1 MAGKNEQ
8 NDLRMLI
15 ESSIPLIAIETHEEK
30 RATQLL
36 KNLTKPLSKWLFS
49 WSITQGLKRVDLS
62 NSLDALPNTDT
73 PEAVLKHI
81 SIYER
86 PAVFILYDFHPWLE
100 DDPQIIRKLREIALG
115 YHKFKHTIILISH
128 SLKLPGELKP
138 ITANFDMQL
147 PNKEQL
153 ENLIRE
159 EANIWSKN
167 NQNQKV
173 KTDRK
178 TLNILISNLRGLT
191 FHDAR
196 TLIKNIIYDDGA
208 ITESELPEVNQAKFK
223 LLEQGGVLTFEFETS
238 KFSEVGGLNNLK
250 TWLSQ
255 RQAVFHRLAGTEGL
269 DRPKGMMLVGVQG
282 GGKSLAAKAV
292 AGMWGVPLL
301 RLDFGSL
308 YNKYHGET
316 EKNLRQSLKLA
327 EVMSPCILWMDE
339 IEKGLSSGEHDG
351 GTSQRV
357 LGTLLTWMAENEKP
371 VFIVSTSND
380 INRLPPELIR
390 KGRLDE
396 IFFVDLPSLETREEI
411 FNIHLEKRKQQPD
424 NYDLTILAKKSD
436 GFSGA
441 EIEQAVVAGLY
452 TALAQS
458 TQLSTEILC
467 SELDKTQ
474 PLSVVMSE
482 KIDNL
487 RNWSKGRTVL
497 AN

>member
-1 MAGKNEQ
+1 MAGKTEQ

-15 ESSIPLIAIETHEEK
+15 ESSIPLISIETHEEK
-30 RATQLL
+30 RATVIL
-36 KNLTKPLSKWLFS
+36 KNATKPLKKWLFS
-49 WSITQGLKRVDLS
+49 WSITQGLKRLDLS
-62 NSLDALPNTDT
+62 TSLDPLPHTDS

-81 SIYER
+81 SKADK
-86 PAVFILYDFHPWLE
+86 PCVFILYDFHPWLD
-100 DDPQIIRKLREIALG
+100 DDPQIIRQLREIALG
-115 YHKFKHTIILISH
+115 YHKFGHTIILISH
-128 SLKLPGELKP
+128 TLKMPAELKS
-138 ITANFDMQL
+138 ITAVFEMQL
-147 PNKEQL
+147 PSKKQL

-159 EANIWSKN
+159 EANNWSKSN
-167 NQNQKV
+167 SNHKV
-173 KTDRK
+173 TTERK
-178 TLNILISNLRGLT
+178 TLDLLISNLSGLT

-208 ITESELPEVNQAKFK
+208 ITEDELPEVNEAKFK
-223 LLEQGGVLTFEFETS
+223 LLEQDGVLTFEFETA

-250 TWLSQ
+250 RWLSQ
-255 RQAVFHRLAGTEGL
+255 RQPVFHRLTGTEEL

-292 AGMWGVPLL
+292 AGMWNVPLL

-327 EVMSPCILWMDE
+327 ELMSPCILWMDE
-339 IEKGLSSGEHDG
+339 IEKGLATSDSDG

-357 LGTLLTWMAENEKP
+357 LGTLLTWMAENDHA
-371 VFIVSTSND
+371 VFIVMTSND

-396 IFFVDLPSLETREEI
+396 IFFVDLPCEETRKEI
-411 FNIHLEKRKQQPD
+411 FLIHLNKR
-424 NYDLTILAKKSD
+424 NYQAENFDLHKLADQSH
-436 GFSGA
+436 GFSGS
-441 EIEQAVVAGLY
+441 EIEQAVVASLY
-452 TALAQS
+452 SALAES
-458 TQLSTEILC
+458 VTLNTEILLK
-467 SELDKTQ
+467 ELNRTQ

-482 KIDNL
+482 RIIQL
-487 RNWSKGRTVL
+487 RSWAKGRTVI

>member
-1 MAGKNEQ
+1 MSGKNEQ

-36 KNLTKPLSKWLFS
+36 KNLTAPLNKWLFS
-49 WSITQGLKRVDLS
+49 WSITQGLKRIDLA
-62 NSLDALPNTDT
+62 NPLETLANTES
-73 PEAVLKHI
+73 PEGVLKHI
-81 SIYER
+81 SIYDR
-86 PAVFILYDFHPWLE
+86 PAVFILYDFHPWLD

-115 YHKFKHTIILISH
+115 YHQYKHTIILISH
-128 SLKLPGELKP
+128 TLNLPGELKP
-138 ITANFDMQL
+138 ITANFEMQL

-159 EANIWSKN
+159 EANTWSIN
-167 NQNQKV
+167 NNSKKV
-173 KTDRK
+173 RTDRK
-178 TLNILISNLRGLT
+178 TLDILISNLSGLT
-191 FHDAR
+191 FFDAR
-196 TLIKNIIYDDGA
+196 TLIKNVIYDDGA

-223 LLEQGGVLTFEFETS
+223 LLEQGGVLTFEFETA
-238 KFSEVGGLNNLK
+238 KFSEVGGLSNLK
-250 TWLSQ
+250 NWLTQ
-255 RQAVFHRLAGTEGL
+255 RQSVFHRKPGTEGL

-308 YNKYHGET
+308 YNKFHGET

-327 EVMSPCILWMDE
+327 DVMSPCVLWMDE
-339 IEKGLSSGEHDG
+339 IEKGISSGEHDG

-396 IFFVDLPSLETREEI
+396 IFFVDLPSPSTREEI
-411 FNIHLEKRKQQPD
+411 FKIHLEKRKQVSD
-424 NYDLTILAKKSD
+424 NFDLNRLAQNSD

-441 EIEQAVVAGLY
+441 EIEQSVVAGLY
-452 TALAQS
+452 NALAKSS
-458 TQLSTEILC
+458 TLTTEILLE
-467 SELDKTQ
+467 ELEKTQ

-482 KIDNL
+482 KIQQL
-487 RNWSKGRTVL
+487 RSWAKGRTVL
-497 AN
+497 AD